1 MQKVILGVSGSIAA
15 YKSAALTRLLVKSG
29 AEVQVLMTRAA
40 CDFISPLTLATLSRR
55 PVYSAVSDEQSWHNH
70 VELGL
75 WADAMVVAPATANT
89 LARMARGLCDDILS
103 AVYLSA
109 RCPVFVAPAMDLDM
123 WRHPATQANV
133 ESLRQYGIHLL
144 PVGVGELASGLHGEG
159 RMAEPE
165 EIVAALQAFFQKK
178 QALAGRKALVTAGP
192 TYEAIDPVRFV
203 GNHASG
209 KMGIAIAETLADTGA
224 DTTLLLGPG
233 ALAPAHPSVRV
244 IRVMSAAEMYAACA
258 ERHHE
263 ADICVF
269 AAAVSDYRP
278 ERTADQKIKKQG
290 DTLTLRLVKT
300 TDIAATLGERKRP
313 GQIHVGFALETEN
326 EAANAQEKLRKKRF
340 DLIALNSLRDEGAG
354 FGHDTNKLSVF
365 RNDGSGAAYNLKSK
379 KEAAQ
384 DLVNEIIRLIKATQS
399 PS

>member
-40 CDFISPLTLATLSRR
+40 CDFISPLTLAALSRR

-123 WRHPATQANV
+123 WHHPATQANV

-165 EIVAALQAFFQKK
+165 EIFAALQFFFQKK
-178 QALAGRKALVTAGP
+178 QTLAGQKALVTAGP

-209 KMGIAIAETLADTGA
+209 KMGIDIAEALADAGA
-224 DTTLLLGPG
+224 DTTLVLGPG
-233 ALAPAHPSVRV
+233 TLTPAHPAVRV
-244 IRVMSAAEMYAACA
+244 IRVRSAAEMYAACA
-258 ERHHE
+258 ERHHK

-269 AAAVSDYRP
+269 AAAVADYRP
-278 ERTADQKIKKQG
+278 ELTADQKIKKQG

-326 EAANAQEKLRKKRF
+326 EAANAQEKLRKKHF
-340 DLIALNSLRDEGAG
+340 DLVALNSLRDEGAG

-365 RNDGSGAAYNLKSK
+365 RSDGSSSAYDLKSK

-384 DLVNEIIRLIKATQS
+384 DLVNEIIRLRGATQS
-399 PS
+399 PL